1 VGNIASDPQLDLIT
15 RLNIRMLLSKI
26 NNKTRKVIGYI
37 ILIIFSFLLIIGI
50 ITLIYMYTTLTNTES
65 LLTLNILLIFALG
78 LLQVGAVL
86 ISYKKHID
94 LVPKSNMIFRVSNTE
109 LLRIVS
115 KIQINSLNIIGV
127 ILGLLNFILY
137 LRYQDYVERINLIAI
152 GGIFF
157 PILSLIKDINPI
169 FLRYRNKEIQYLNS
183 NDTIEYK
190 LGDEWF
196 KISTDRLRNSKR
208 IDNYLCSQISRT
220 QDILLIKLT
229 DD

>member
-1 VGNIASDPQLDLIT
+1 
-15 RLNIRMLLSKI
+15 
-26 NNKTRKVIGYI
+26 
-37 ILIIFSFLLIIGI
+37 
-50 ITLIYMYTTLTNTES
+50 
-65 LLTLNILLIFALG
+65 
-78 LLQVGAVL
+78 
-86 ISYKKHID
+86 
-94 LVPKSNMIFRVSNTE
+94 MIFRVSNTE